1 MSDIIYAFES
11 SKRPLLMIEDDE
23 DGMECKKD
31 KHIKLLKMKKNV

>member
-11 SKRPLLMIEDDE
+11 SKRLLLMIEDDE
-23 DGMECKKD
+23 DDMEYKKD